1 MGGAHSS
8 VSCSRTLGWRDSNLQ
23 LACTFTRPPVYILE
37 ESRNGRTRIQLNLLQ
52 KHHRQVSPFLFLCFY
67 DNYVTKSTCTCKS
80 VKLNVSSPLCH
91 NILCQA
97 FFGVVFFYPLKVFH
111 FAGFCVTLGDLNE
124 VLSLCVVSR
133 LNTHHAFTLTHTDTD
148 TDAAGR
154 RMAAIKGQL
163 HGVFF
168 VFGPISTVI

>member
-1 MGGAHSS
+1 M
-8 VSCSRTLGWRDSNLQ
+8 
-23 LACTFTRPPVYILE
+23 
-37 ESRNGRTRIQLNLLQ
+37 
-52 KHHRQVSPFLFLCFY
+52 
-67 DNYVTKSTCTCKS
+67 
-80 VKLNVSSPLCH
+80 SSPLCH
-91 NILCQA
+91 NILCQ
-97 FFGVVFFYPLKVFH
+97 VFSFLLLLLFYPLKIFH

-163 HGVFF
+163 HGGFF
-168 VFGPISTVI
+168 VVVFGPISTVI